1 MSTELAVAGFHHLH
15 AGHCESGVT
24 ASLYQDRGFTLSEP
38 MVFGVGGGLF
48 FGHFSFVR
56 VMGHPLT
63 TFRSFPGSIF
73 RHASKRLGVRFARET
88 FRDPAR
94 GMGRLDALLAQGKR
108 VGLQVNIF
116 WLPYIP
122 RPMRIHFNGHNLLVL
137 ERRGDEYVVSDPV
150 MECLFTCPADA
161 MKRARFSGGHP
172 LLPRGLLYYPEAVP
186 ERADLDRAV
195 RAGLAEVCDRM
206 LRIPLLPFMGIKG
219 IRHLAAKLPTWAP
232 KHGEEQARE
241 WAAGLV
247 RVQEEI
253 GTGGAGFRFL
263 FAAFLQEAGDTLGWD
278 ALAALSPK
286 ATAVGDRWRAFA
298 LQASRMARGKPDA
311 GWEAMGA
318 MLRDLADQEE
328 ALFREL
334 DGVRRG

>member
-1 MSTELAVAGFHHLH
+1 MNELAVAGFEHLH

-24 ASLYQDRGFTLSEP
+24 ASLYRDRGLALSEP

-73 RHASKRLGVRFARET
+73 RNAGKRLGVGVRRET

-94 GMGRLDALLAQGKR
+94 GMGRLDALLAEGRR
-108 VGLQVNIF
+108 VGLQVNIY
-116 WLPYIP
+116 WLPYVP
-122 RPMRIHFNGHNLLVL
+122 RAMRIHFNGHNLLVL

-150 MECLFTCPADA
+150 VECLFTCPVDA
-161 MKRARFSGGHP
+161 LQRARFSGGHP
-172 LLPRGLLYYPEAVP
+172 LLPRGLLYYPDALPARV
-186 ERADLDRAV
+186 DLDRAV
-195 RAGLAEVCDRM
+195 RAGLGEVCDRM
-206 LRIPLLPFMGIKG
+206 LRIPLLPFMGVKG
-219 IRHLAAKLPTWAP
+219 IRHLAGRLPTWEP
-232 KHGEEQARE
+232 KHGVEQARE

-247 RVQEEI
+247 RMQEEV

-263 FAAFLQEAGDTLGWD
+263 FAAFLQEAGERLDWP
-278 ALAALSPK
+278 ALAALSPR

-298 LQASRMARGKPDA
+298 VQASRMARGKPDA
-311 GWEAMGA
+311 GWDAMAA
-318 MLRDLADQEE
+318 MLRGIADEEE
-328 ALFREL
+328 ALFRDL
-334 DGVRRG
+334 DGVRRR